1 MSPIFMELASIWEPG
16 SYRPAGPFWNT
27 RQGFGTFPLDFGRYY
42 GVARGVWHVSPEWS
56 RGNREARPGLK

>member
-1 MSPIFMELASIWEPG
+1 MSSDFMELSPYLEPG

-27 RQGFGTFPLDFGRYY
+27 RQGGRTFPVNFGRYCSD
-42 GVARGVWHVSPEWS
+42 ACGVWNVSPEWS